1 MGLKKD
7 YTTRMIYVHIYICY
21 IYIYTRQRKLR
32 LEGKS
37 GVCIEQAGW
46 RKVETF

>member
-7 YTTRMIYVHIYICY
+7 YTTRMIYV
-21 IYIYTRQRKLR
+21 IYIYTRQRELR

-37 GVCIEQAGW
+37 GVCIEQAG
-46 RKVETF
+46 

>member
-1 MGLKKD
+1 M
-7 YTTRMIYVHIYICY
+7 YIY
-21 IYIYTRQRKLR
+21 IYIYTRQRELR